1 MNGYLRPDQ
10 ILDHLTVIK
19 ICHLFQIVYF
29 QVVMSER
36 KIVDSHFHIFDLE
49 VRNNYPNQNPSH
61 GFPSAEQPEI
71 NRSFAQF
78 SPFALII
85 QNPFQVAHDRGGWP
99 GDGRQGNQERRLR
112 PVLQRLS

>member
-1 MNGYLRPDQ
+1 
-10 ILDHLTVIK
+10 
-19 ICHLFQIVYF
+19 
-29 QVVMSER
+29 MSER

-78 SPFALII
+78 SPFAPII

-99 GDGRQGNQERRLR
+99 GDVRQGNQERRLR